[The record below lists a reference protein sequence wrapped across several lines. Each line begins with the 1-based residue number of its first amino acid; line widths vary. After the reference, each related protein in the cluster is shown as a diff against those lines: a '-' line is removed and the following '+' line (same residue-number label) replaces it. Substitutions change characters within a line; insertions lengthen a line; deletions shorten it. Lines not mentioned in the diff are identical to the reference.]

1 MVQTLNLE
9 QMKIEEQNSDKP
21 QNQQLNILAV
31 SGSFSMQDL
40 FDAFSYYAFTS
51 TSNQPYNE
59 AELIEHFD
67 EWFKSRFVGK

>member
-1 MVQTLNLE
+1 MTIQVENLNE
-9 QMKIEEQNSDKP
+9 PQKP
-21 QNQQLNILAV
+21 QLNIPAV

-51 TSNQPYNE
+51 TSNQPYNKS
-59 AELIEHFD
+59 ELIEHFD